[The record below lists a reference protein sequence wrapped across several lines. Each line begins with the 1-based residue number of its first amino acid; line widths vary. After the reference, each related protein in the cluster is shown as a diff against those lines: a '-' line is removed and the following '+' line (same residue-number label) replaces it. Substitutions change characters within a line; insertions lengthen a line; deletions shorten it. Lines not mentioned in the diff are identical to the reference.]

1 MQRSCCEIK
10 TKIRTDEDKKNIYA
24 RLNKLEGQIRGIKK
38 MIEED
43 RYCNDILIQLSA
55 INSASKSIANLI
67 LENHM
72 KTCVVENIQAGNT
85 DVLSEILQLFKR
97 FQ

>member
-1 MQRSCCEIK
+1 
-10 TKIRTDEDKKNIYA
+10 
-24 RLNKLEGQIRGIKK
+24 

-85 DVLSEILQLFKR
+85 DVLSEI
-97 FQ
+97 